1 LAFNINR
8 QLKEYLMQ
16 KILLIFVIFIT
27 FSMVIFPQEAYS
39 AASQGLL
46 LWWQV
51 VLPSLLPFFICA
63 ELLVAMGAM
72 NYMGALLE
80 PLMRPIFRL
89 PGEASLAIVMGYT
102 SGFPTGAAITARLRQ
117 NNLISKEEGERLL
130 AFTNNAS
137 PLFIVVGVATG
148 ILNSPELGMLLLGI
162 HYLSNLCIGIFLRF
176 FAKENS
182 SKTQKRCFNSKCRIN
197 IIRHNEPIGKLIK
210 NAAQKAGG
218 NIAIIGCYLVFFSV
232 LTQMLAT
239 TGLAQLLWQPFLAW
253 GFPNEIIASISAGF
267 WEMTL
272 GVNTVGSGALT
283 NSVAFPLCAG
293 ILAWGGLSVQAQVA
307 AMVSETDIRCGIY
320 LVCRFIHAAISFIL
334 ALAIYH
340 SPWMPTIAA
349 VAQIPARIYPIPFY
363 INLYLPFLC
372 VFLVLALTLIGR
384 MVRH

>member
-1 LAFNINR
+1 
-8 QLKEYLMQ
+8 MS
-16 KILLIFVIFIT
+16 KILLFFIIFIT
-27 FSMVIFPQEAYS
+27 FSMVIFPQEAYG

-46 LWWQV
+46 LWWQI

-63 ELLVAMGAM
+63 ELMVAMGAM
-72 NYMGALLE
+72 DYMGALLE
-80 PLMRPIFRL
+80 PLMRPVFRL
-89 PGEASLAIVMGYT
+89 PGEASLAIIMGYT

-148 ILNSPELGMLLLGI
+148 ILNSPELGLILLGI
-162 HYLSNLCIGIFLRF
+162 HLTSNLSIGIFLRF
-176 FAKENS
+176 FAKGNFHKAKKKCLNS
-182 SKTQKRCFNSKCRIN
+182 IYRTE
-197 IIRHNEPIGKLIK
+197 IIRHNQPPGKLLK

-253 GFPNEIIASISAGF
+253 GVPQEIVASISAGF

-272 GVNTVGSGALT
+272 GVNTVGAGSLT

-320 LVCRFIHAAISFIL
+320 LICRFIHAAISFMM
-334 ALAIYH
+334 ALAFYH
-340 SPWMPTIAA
+340 SPWMPTAA
-349 VAQIPARIYPIPFY
+349 AAAQIPAVIIRTPFY
-363 INLYLPFLC
+363 LNLYLPFLC
-372 VFLVLALTLIGR
+372 AALVLALALIGR
-384 MVRH
+384 IIRH

>member
-1 LAFNINR
+1 MR
-8 QLKEYLMQ
+8 
-16 KILLIFVIFIT
+16 KILLFFVIFIT

-46 LWWQV
+46 LWWQI

-72 NYMGALLE
+72 DYMGAILE

-148 ILNSPELGMLLLGI
+148 ILNAPELGMLLLGL
-162 HYLSNLCIGIFLRF
+162 HYLSNLGIGICLRF
-176 FAKENS
+176 FAKDKS
-182 SKTQKRCFNSKCRIN
+182 YQTQKRCCNDKCKIK
-197 IIRHNEPIGKLIK
+197 IPRHNEPVGKLLK

-218 NIAIIGCYLVFFSV
+218 NIAIIGCYLIFFSV
-232 LTQMLAT
+232 LTQMLTA
-239 TGLAQLLWQPFLAW
+239 TGLAQLLWQPFLAL
-253 GFPNEIIASISAGF
+253 GFSQEIIVPLSAGF

-272 GVNTVGSGALT
+272 GINTVGSSALA
-283 NSVAFPLCAG
+283 NSIAFPLCAG

-320 LVCRFIHAAISFIL
+320 QVCRFIHAAISFIL
-334 ALAIYH
+334 ALALYH
-340 SPWMPTIAA
+340 SPWMPPIAA
-349 VAQIPARIYPIPFY
+349 IAQIPARVFPLPFY
-363 INLYLPFLC
+363 VNLYLPILC
-372 VFLVLALTLIGR
+372 VFLILALTLIGR
-384 MVRH
+384 MLKH

>member
-1 LAFNINR
+1 MR
-8 QLKEYLMQ
+8 
-16 KILLIFVIFIT
+16 KILLFFVIFIT
-27 FSMVIFPQEAYS
+27 FSMVIFPEEAYK

-72 NYMGALLE
+72 EYMGALLE
-80 PLMRPIFRL
+80 PLMRPLFRL
-89 PGEASLAIVMGYT
+89 PGEAALAIVMGYT

-117 NNLISKEEGERLL
+117 NNLISREEGERLL

-148 ILNSPELGMLLLGI
+148 ILNAPQLGILLLGV

-176 FAKENS
+176 FAKGASLHIKKICTNS
-182 SKTQKRCFNSKCRIN
+182 RCRIEVN
-197 IIRHNEPIGKLIK
+197 RHHEPVGKLLK

-232 LTQMLAT
+232 LTQMLSTSGFAEII
-239 TGLAQLLWQPFLAW
+239 WQPFVAL
-253 GFPNEIIASISAGF
+253 GFSKEIVASISAGF

-272 GVNTVGSGALT
+272 GVNTVGAGALPI
-283 NSVAFPLCAG
+283 SIAFPLCAS

-307 AMVSETDIRCGIY
+307 AMVSETDIHCGIY
-320 LVCRFIHAAISFIL
+320 LICRFIHSAVSFVL
-334 ALAIYH
+334 AFMIYN
-340 SPWMPTIAA
+340 SPWMPSIPA
-349 VAQIPARIYPIPFY
+349 VAPLSASFPIMPTY
-363 INLYLPFLC
+363 VNLYLPILSIS
-372 VFLVLALTLIGR
+372 LLLALTLIGR
-384 MVRH
+384 LVRR